1 MTVDDDIRAT
11 QRPKRAD
18 VNRVRCR
25 RCGTP
30 HLPLDVKADHCPSC
44 AVLDDKTAAA
54 MYRNAR
60 PRPGGHRG
68 RQ

>member
-1 MTVDDDIRAT
+1 MTVDEDIRGA
-11 QRPKRAD
+11 QRTKRAA

-54 MYRNAR
+54 MYRTHL
-60 PRPGGHRG
+60 PRPAYGGNR
-68 RQ
+68 R